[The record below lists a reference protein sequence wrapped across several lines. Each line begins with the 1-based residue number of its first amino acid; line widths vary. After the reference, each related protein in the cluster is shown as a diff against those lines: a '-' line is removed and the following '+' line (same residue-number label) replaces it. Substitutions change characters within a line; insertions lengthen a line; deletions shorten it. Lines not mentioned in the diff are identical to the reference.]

1 MPTIQSLLAQSR
13 PADQIILSVPEKLA
27 RTGERFGDIPK
38 ELQALAD
45 DGKLKIHRTKDYGPA
60 TKFIGPLEVGGDP
73 DDKICWLDDDILYSP
88 LLLQTLAEELDT
100 RPKTALGVC
109 GFFMTGATGYA
120 IAPDHG
126 GHAEILEGFGGV
138 MCRRSDMP
146 KADLWPAIPASEF
159 AGLSATARA
168 RFLADDYMMST
179 ELRKAGTA
187 TLVCNTPKLN
197 RGNSLKIRPEGLGAD
212 ALQNNK
218 GTGGNLAAYALLKSN
233 G

>member
-1 MPTIQSLLAQSR
+1 
-13 PADQIILSVPEKLA
+13 VPEKLA

-45 DGKLKIHRTKDYGPA
+45 AGKLQIHRTKDYGPA

-109 GFFMTGATGYA
+109 GFFMTGSTGYA

-159 AGLSATARA
+159 AGLSPVARA
-168 RFLADDYMMST
+168 KFLADDYMMST

-187 TLVCNTPKLN
+187 TLVCNTPELN

-218 GTGGNLAAYALLKSN
+218 GTGGNLAAYALLKAN